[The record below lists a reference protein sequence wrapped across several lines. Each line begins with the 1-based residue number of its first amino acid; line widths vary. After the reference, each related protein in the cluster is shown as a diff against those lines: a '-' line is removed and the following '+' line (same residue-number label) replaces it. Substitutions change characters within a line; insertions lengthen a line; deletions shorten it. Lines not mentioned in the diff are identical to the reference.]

1 MNKPTIFIS
10 YSHKDEG
17 WKDKLLSQL
26 GVFVKQDLLNVWED
40 RQIGA
45 GEDWYEKIQEA
56 MNSATVAVLLIS
68 QHFLTSDFILRE
80 EATRLLRRR
89 DEKGLVIF
97 PVLIRACNWQV
108 VDWLSRMQVRPKDA
122 RPVASYKGNQR
133 DEMLAKIALEVYEKF
148 KEIGGAD
155 EARRTIEPSPS
166 GISEIEPYPFRPL
179 TVGYV
184 SRQRLNADEKLLD
197 FLKEKLSPSSGVKF
211 MILRGKSGM
220 GKTASAQEAV
230 KALQPE
236 YRNRVVWVTA
246 QGEGAITFP
255 EVIDSII
262 RRLKPGM
269 VPAPDP
275 ENRKHQARLLLRG
288 GPTLIAIDDFAS
300 MVEEEQESCINWLSG
315 EPDSTVLLI
324 SWRAPIPQIDEQI
337 NALEK
342 IDEMT
347 VEEAKEFW
355 VRLINRGAIN
365 EHVLSQRTP
374 EEVVEKYS
382 RNPFILYRGV
392 LMYVQL
398 YGWDPPEKMLLGEEI
413 TRRVFLRYFKLGVIG
428 EEGRDILLALSLFT
442 SRASPEALAAVAGI
456 TDSRRFN
463 ESLEGLM
470 TTEFVFLS
478 SDGKHYEL
486 DKTYLKYARE
496 YMKEHPLAEGLRERF
511 VKFYVHFI
519 ESHAAPSEYNALE
532 AERYNIFEGLRMA
545 HAGKEL
551 PSLMRMLAVLGKPN
565 DGFFEYRGYWDIGLT
580 YGGLALEAARER
592 GYDDGER
599 LALLTCFVAGLHHKR
614 GQFAAARELLRP
626 LATGGGSISREAYVT
641 ALHLMGMVTFSTHE
655 YAAAEK
661 FFLQELSL
669 SEAEGGAGVDLW
681 GVATATQELGRVERV
696 RGRFPEARKFFERSL
711 EVREILDGADGDAP
725 KGASRKSSLHD
736 LGLTAHQQG
745 EREELRGNPVEA
757 RELYQKADDFYG
769 KALKLKLDFGNF
781 NSAAHTMT
789 EMGELERLRAAHE
802 GTPQAKATRYAE
814 AEKLLKESLKIKE
827 GQLDE
832 LHMAYTNYILGRV
845 ALDTGDVEEAQ
856 RRCDLSRDASE
867 RYRDRGG
874 INGCRYLQGLIEE
887 KKGDKAEAA
896 RLFREALGEWQ
907 HMGLVAAD
915 YARAALARVGESSS

>member
-1 MNKPTIFIS
+1 MYKPTIFIS
-10 YSHKDEG
+10 YSHKDKD
-17 WKDKLLSQL
+17 WKDQFLSQL

-40 RQIGA
+40 RRIGA
-45 GEDWYEKIQEA
+45 GEDWYEKIQES
-56 MNSATVAVLLIS
+56 MKSATVAVLLIS

-80 EATRLLRRR
+80 EVTSLLRRR

-108 VDWLSRMQVRPKDA
+108 VDWLSRMQVRPTDA

-133 DEMLAKIALEVYEKF
+133 DEVLAEIALEVYHKF

-155 EARRTIEPSPS
+155 EGRKNSEPSRA
-166 GISEIEPYPFRPL
+166 GLSEIEPYPFRPL

-184 SRQRLNADEKLLD
+184 SRQRFNADEKLLE

-230 KALQPE
+230 KALQPV
-236 YRNRVVWVTA
+236 YRNRVVWVA
-246 QGEGAITFP
+246 AHGEGAITFS
-255 EVIDSII
+255 EVVDSII
-262 RRLKPGM
+262 RRLRPGTA
-269 VPAPDP
+269 PAPDP

-288 GPTLIAIDDFAS
+288 GPTLIAIDDFAI
-300 MVEEEQESCINWLSG
+300 MAEEDQESCINWLSG

-337 NALEK
+337 NVLEK

-347 VEEAKEFW
+347 IEEAKEFW

-365 EHVLSQRTP
+365 EHVLNQRTP
-374 EEVVEKYS
+374 DEVVEKYS

-392 LMYVQL
+392 LMYVQV
-398 YGWDPPEKMLLGEEI
+398 YGWAPPEKMLLDKEI
-413 TRRVFLRYFKLGVIG
+413 TQHVFLRYFELGVIG
-428 EEGRDILLALSLFT
+428 EEGREILLALSLFT
-442 SRASPEALAAVAGI
+442 PWASPEALATVAGI

-463 ESLEGLM
+463 ESLEGLVR
-470 TTEFVFLS
+470 TEFIFLS
-478 SDGKHYEL
+478 SDGGHYEL

-511 VKFYVHFI
+511 VKFYVHFV
-519 ESHAAPSEYNALE
+519 ESHAAPTEYDALE
-532 AERYNIFEGLRMA
+532 AEKENIFEGLRLA
-545 HAGKEL
+545 RAGKDL
-551 PSLMRMLAVLGKPN
+551 PSLLRMLAVLGKPN

-580 YGGLALEAARER
+580 YGGYALEAARER

-599 LALLTCFVAGLHHKR
+599 LALLTCFVAGLLHKR
-614 GQFAAARELLRP
+614 GQFDAAWELLLPLAAR
-626 LATGGGSISREAYVT
+626 GGSISREAYVT
-641 ALHLMGMVTFSTHE
+641 ALHLMGMIAFSTHE
-655 YAAAEK
+655 YDEAEK

-669 SEAEGGAGVDLW
+669 SEGEGGAGVDLW
-681 GVATATQELGRVERV
+681 GVATATQELGRVARV

-725 KGASRKSSLHD
+725 KGASRKSALHD

-745 EREELRGNPVEA
+745 EWEEFHGNPVEA
-757 RELYQKADDFYG
+757 RELYKKADDFYG
-769 KALKLKLDFGNF
+769 RALKLKRDFGNL
-781 NSAAHTMT
+781 NSAAHTLT
-789 EMGELERLRAAHE
+789 EMGELERLKAAHE
-802 GTPQAKATRYAE
+802 GTPQAKAARYEE
-814 AEKLLKESLKIKE
+814 AERLLKESLKIKE

-845 ALDTGDVEEAQ
+845 ALDKGDVEEAQ
-856 RRCDLSRDASE
+856 RRCDLSRDASQ
-867 RYRDRGG
+867 RYSDRGG

-887 KKGDKAEAA
+887 RKGDKAEAA
-896 RLFREALGEWQ
+896 RLFRQALGEWQ
-907 HMGLVAAD
+907 DMGLIAAE
-915 YARAALARVGESSS
+915 YAQAALVRVGETSS